1 MILLYNT
8 LTKAKEV
15 FKTRPKT
22 KIKIYSCGPTVYDF
36 AHLGNFRAYLLTDTL
51 VRFLRFCQLRPYLVM
66 NITDIDDKTILG
78 AQKAGETLAQFT
90 QRYTAAFF
98 EDLQK
103 LNILPASFYPRAT
116 ENIQEIQDLIIK
128 LYHKG
133 FAYERAGS
141 VYFRVKNFP
150 QYGRLSQ
157 IVLNQ
162 QKQYSRV
169 DQDNYQK
176 DSPGDFALWK
186 KAKEGEPQWILKIG
200 DKELPGRPGWH
211 IECSAMAQRYLGLPL
226 DIHLGGVDL
235 IFPHH
240 ENEIAQSEAAEGKP
254 FAKFFLHNEH
264 LLVEGQKMSKSL
276 GNFYTLRD
284 LIKRGYAP
292 LAFRYLCLQT
302 HYRSKMNFTW
312 EALKAAENSLKEI
325 RFFLQREKDKKLPK
339 KNFVQYQQKII
350 AALEDDLDTPRAL
363 GLLHQAN
370 AFDLWLAFDAVLG
383 LNLTAALADAS
394 YPEEVMELVRQREKL
409 RKEGQFKEADK
420 IREKI
425 GHLGY
430 LVEDTPQGTRL
441 IKR

>member
-1 MILLYNT
+1 
-8 LTKAKEV
+8 
-15 FKTRPKT
+15 
-22 KIKIYSCGPTVYDF
+22 
-36 AHLGNFRAYLLTDTL
+36 
-51 VRFLRFCQLRPYLVM
+51 
-66 NITDIDDKTILG
+66 
-78 AQKAGETLAQFT
+78 
-90 QRYTAAFF
+90 
-98 EDLQK
+98 
-103 LNILPASFYPRAT
+103 
-116 ENIQEIQDLIIK
+116 
-128 LYHKG
+128 
-133 FAYERAGS
+133 
-141 VYFRVKNFP
+141 
-150 QYGRLSQ
+150 
-157 IVLNQ
+157 
-162 QKQYSRV
+162 
-169 DQDNYQK
+169 
-176 DSPGDFALWK
+176 
-186 KAKEGEPQWILKIG
+186 
-200 DKELPGRPGWH
+200 
-211 IECSAMAQRYLGLPL
+211 
-226 DIHLGGVDL
+226 
-235 IFPHH
+235 
-240 ENEIAQSEAAEGKP
+240 
-254 FAKFFLHNEH
+254 
-264 LLVEGQKMSKSL
+264 VEGQKMSKSL

-284 LIKRGYAP
+284 LIKRGYSP

-325 RFFLQREKDKKLPK
+325 HFFLQREKDKKLPK